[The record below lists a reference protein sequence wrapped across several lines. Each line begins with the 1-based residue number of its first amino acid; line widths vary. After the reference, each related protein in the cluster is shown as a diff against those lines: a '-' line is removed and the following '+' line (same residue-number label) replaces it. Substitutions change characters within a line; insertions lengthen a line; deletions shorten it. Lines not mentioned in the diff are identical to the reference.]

1 MDKLDDI
8 FQMQQDLEK
17 FVTSSRYPKKLEAR
31 ISALSV
37 AIIHEAVE
45 LQRLTNW
52 KWWKK
57 SQDFNVIL
65 AREEL
70 VDILHFVIQA
80 SLELGMSPTEL
91 VKEYSKKHHI
101 NKKRQEIRY

>member
-17 FVTSSRYPKKLEAR
+17 YVASSRYPKKLEAK

-52 KWWKK
+52 KWWKR
-57 SQDFNVIL
+57 SQDFNIIL
-65 AREEL
+65 AKEEV

-91 VKEYSKKHHI
+91 VKEYSKKHTI
-101 NKKRQEIRY
+101 NKKRQELKY

>member
-17 FVTSSRYPKKLEAR
+17 YVTSSRYPKKLEAK

-52 KWWKK
+52 KWWKR
-57 SQDFNVIL
+57 SQDFNIVL
-65 AREEL
+65 AKEEV

-91 VKEYSKKHHI
+91 VKEYSKKHNI
-101 NKKRQEIRY
+101 NKKRQELKY

>member
-17 FVTSSRYPKKLEAR
+17 YVTSSRYPKKLEAK
-31 ISALSV
+31 ISSLSV

-52 KWWKK
+52 KWWKR
-57 SQDFNVIL
+57 SQDFNIVL
-65 AREEL
+65 AKEEV

-91 VKEYSKKHHI
+91 VKEYSKKHNI
-101 NKKRQEIRY
+101 NKKRQELKY

>member
-17 FVTSSRYPKKLEAR
+17 YVTSSRYPKKLEAK
-31 ISALSV
+31 ISSLSV

-52 KWWKK
+52 KWWKR
-57 SQDFNVIL
+57 SQDFNIL
-65 AREEL
+65 LAKEEV

-91 VKEYSKKHHI
+91 VEEYSKKHKI
-101 NKKRQEIRY
+101 NKKRQELKY

>member
-1 MDKLDDI
+1 MDMLETI
-8 FQMQQDLEK
+8 FSMQKDLAGMMDL
-17 FVTSSRYPKKLEAR
+17 SRYPKSVEGR
-31 ISALSV
+31 ISALST

-57 SQDFNVIL
+57 PGEFGNAQ

-70 VDILHFVIQA
+70 IDIWHFVVQA
-80 SLELGMSPTEL
+80 SLELGMTPADILE
-91 VKEYSKKHHI
+91 EYKKK
-101 NKKRQEIRY
+101 NRVNRERQESGY

>member
-1 MDKLDDI
+1 
-8 FQMQQDLEK
+8 MQQDLEK
-17 FVTSSRYPKKLEAR
+17 YVTSSRYPKKLEAK
-31 ISALSV
+31 ISSLSV

-52 KWWKK
+52 KWWKR
-57 SQDFNVIL
+57 SQDFNIVL
-65 AREEL
+65 AKEEV

-91 VKEYSKKHHI
+91 VKEYSKKHNI
-101 NKKRQEIRY
+101 NKKRQELKY

>member
-17 FVTSSRYPKKLEAR
+17 YVTSSRYPKKLEAK
-31 ISALSV
+31 ISSLSV

-52 KWWKK
+52 KWWKR
-57 SQDFNVIL
+57 SQDFNIL
-65 AREEL
+65 LAKEEV

-91 VKEYSKKHHI
+91 VKEYSKKHNI
-101 NKKRQEIRY
+101 NKKRQELKY